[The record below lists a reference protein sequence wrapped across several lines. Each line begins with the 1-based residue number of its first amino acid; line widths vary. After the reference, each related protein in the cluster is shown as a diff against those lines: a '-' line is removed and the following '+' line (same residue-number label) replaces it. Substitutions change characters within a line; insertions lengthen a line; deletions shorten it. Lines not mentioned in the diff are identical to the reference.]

1 MRLRLRAFAL
11 VREVLGHDAET
22 LEVPDGTS
30 VGEVLD
36 LVCARHPRRAR
47 LRPLLK
53 GARNQAF
60 VADDV
65 VLADG
70 DEVALIPPVAGG
82 GPERFRVT
90 TEPVTVEQAHALVAH
105 PGAGAVV
112 SFVGTVRD
120 EHDGHPVVRLE
131 YEAYVEMGAR
141 VLREIGAAL
150 EAAMPG
156 VRLCVL
162 HRHGSLA
169 VGEVA
174 VVIAA
179 SAPHRAQAFDACR
192 EAIERVKHEMPVWK
206 KEHGPDGAVWLGAG
220 S

>member
-11 VREVLGHDAET
+11 VREVLGHEEES
-22 LEVPDGTS
+22 LEVPEGTR

-36 LVCARHPRRAR
+36 LVCARHPRLGR
-47 LRPLLK
+47 LRPSLK

-82 GPERFRVT
+82 APERFRVT
-90 TEPVTVEQAHALVAH
+90 REPVTVAEAQALVAH
-105 PGAGAVV
+105 PGAGAIV

-120 EHDGHPVVRLE
+120 EHDGHPVTRLE
-131 YEAYVEMGAR
+131 YEAYVEMGER
-141 VLREIGAAL
+141 VLRAIGAAL
-150 EAAMPG
+150 EAELPG

-162 HRHGSLA
+162 HRHGSLE
-169 VGEVA
+169 VGEAA

-179 SAPHRAQAFDACR
+179 AAPHRALAFDACR
-192 EAIERVKHEMPVWK
+192 EAIERVKREMPVWK